1 MLDPFLSTLS
11 LVSRIPLKVK
21 FTFDPSKT
29 DFYLPLTGLFPALL
43 GALVFSLGYL
53 FLGDPLTVI
62 PVLIA
67 QYLAFNLF
75 HLDGLLDTADAF
87 LGTAD
92 REKRLALLK
101 DPRIGVYGFFAGI
114 AVLGLK
120 CALLYRL
127 FPQIPRFPAALLAYP
142 LSGRLGAALI
152 PGITK
157 PLKTEGL
164 GALAK
169 NSRPWRAAAGA
180 LISLCFWTALVYGV
194 RALYRRWFLNSP
206 GLFNDPAFGAGVFG
220 PPWNTPLPWALWGLP
235 LLSPLTAWF
244 VARGYTKRLGGY
256 TGDAL
261 GAAVELGELLHLGGA
276 YIILAIF

>member
-11 LVSRIPLKVK
+11 LVSRIPLRLK
-21 FTFDPSKT
+21 FTFDPSGM

-43 GALVFSLGYL
+43 GGLVFFLGYL
-53 FLGDPLTVI
+53 FLADPLIII
-62 PVLIA
+62 PVLIV

-92 REKRLALLK
+92 REKQLARLK
-101 DPRIGVYGFFAGI
+101 DPRIGTYGFFAGA

-127 FPQIPRFPAALLAYP
+127 FPQILRFPAALLAYP

-169 NSRPWRAAAGA
+169 NSRPWRAGAGA
-180 LISLCFWTALVYGV
+180 FTGLCLWTALVYGV
-194 RALYRRWFLNSP
+194 RALYRRFM
-206 GLFNDPAFGAGVFG
+206 GGVPAKAMALFG
-220 PPWNTPLPWALWGLP
+220 PSWDTPLPWVLWGLP
-235 LLSPLTAWF
+235 LLSPLVSWF

-276 YIILAIF
+276 YIILGLFQTPLVF